1 MVKSCANIV
10 TNEHF
15 SSEAKINGIYFVHLS
30 LIRKFAPDNTGNKM
44 EDNKEQT
51 TMVQEPLLTGVYGT
65 SSHTHDRALRSSNT
79 PCVYTD
85 EEFKTVLHDAE
96 CGKFVT
102 DDIVR
107 KMFAS

>member
-1 MVKSCANIV
+1 MWYLRGV
-10 TNEHF
+10 
-15 SSEAKINGIYFVHLS
+15 
-30 LIRKFAPDNTGNKM
+30 NTEKLQM

-51 TMVQEPLLTGVYGT
+51 TMAQEPPLTGAYGA
-65 SSHTHDRALRSSNT
+65 SSRTHDRALHSLNT

>member
-1 MVKSCANIV
+1 
-10 TNEHF
+10 
-15 SSEAKINGIYFVHLS
+15 
-30 LIRKFAPDNTGNKM
+30 M

-51 TMVQEPLLTGVYGT
+51 TMAQESPLTGAYGA
-65 SSHTHDRALRSSNT
+65 SSRTHDRALHSMNT